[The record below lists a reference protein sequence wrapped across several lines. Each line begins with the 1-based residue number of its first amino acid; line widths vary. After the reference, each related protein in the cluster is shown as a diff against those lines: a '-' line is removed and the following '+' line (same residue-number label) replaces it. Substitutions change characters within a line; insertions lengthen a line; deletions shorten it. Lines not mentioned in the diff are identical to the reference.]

1 MPYLLTGVEEVITEA
16 VVGLQQIGF
25 DATWWLDSHFGA
37 IL

>member
-25 DATWWLDSHFGA
+25 DPTWWLNCHFGT